1 MRNWQEAI
9 AVKKPWYTNQIVPMA
24 ALITG
29 IVLLLGVLL
38 SFRFVLAIAAIGLIG
53 WGIWRCRS

>member
-1 MRNWQEAI
+1 M
-9 AVKKPWYTNQIVPMA
+9 KKPWYTNQIVPMA